1 MHFLDVFLN
10 QAPHYTSLYSQYHPR
25 RYGIT
30 RLAQEAQETTQ
41 LSFTLTLRHNVL
53 RYRQLGQDRGQAVY
67 LHQQPGR
74 HVPRDVAVERPQA
87 RFG

>member
-1 MHFLDVFLN
+1 M
-10 QAPHYTSLYSQYHPR
+10 YSQDHPH

-30 RLAQEAQETTQ
+30 RPVQEAQETTQ

-53 RYRQLGQDRGQAVY
+53 RDRQLGQDRGQAVY

-87 RFG
+87 RFSWR

>member
-1 MHFLDVFLN
+1 M
-10 QAPHYTSLYSQYHPR
+10 YSQYHPR